1 MTLTAEIISIGD
13 ELTSGQRLDTN
24 SQWLSLKLGDLGI
37 KTIFHSTV
45 GDSLRDNIDVFSNAV
60 RRADIVVATGGL
72 GPTADDLTREAIAEA
87 MNKPLE
93 MRPEALAHIET
104 LFAQRK
110 RPMPERNRVQA
121 YFPATSTI
129 IPNPHGTA
137 PGIDLIVENPP
148 GCRVPRSRIFSLP
161 GVPAEMMQMYSQTI
175 EPTLIAELGGG
186 AKRWRYHTIKVFG
199 IGESDVEKRLPNLIE
214 RDRVPLVGITVS
226 KATITLRIAALC
238 SSDEEFHALIAP
250 TIAEIEDALGLLV
263 YGTGDV
269 DLHEAVSEQLVSQK
283 QRLGVIELGAG
294 CWIQQFLSSLEAQ
307 SSYGLQIARWYPNAE
322 MMQRE
327 LLPLSQV
334 PLPQG
339 TNDAE
344 HEVACAHLQPLQHA
358 AQRLLVERDLD
369 VCLAVGCY
377 PSLVTVTSATTI
389 PHADFAMVLARK
401 GKPIHSSAVSIG
413 GHPDVIYHRL
423 AKTGLNFLRL
433 ELMKNESR

>member
-45 GDSLRDNIDVFSNAV
+45 GDSMRDNVDVFTNAV
-60 RRADIVVATGGL
+60 RRADIVIATGGL

-87 MNKPLE
+87 MQKPLE
-93 MRPEALAHIET
+93 MRAEALAHIEA

-137 PGIDLIVENPP
+137 PGIDLVVQNPV
-148 GCRVPRSRIFSLP
+148 GSRVPHSRIFSLP

-175 EPTLIAELGGG
+175 EPKLINELGVG
-186 AKRWRYHTIKVFG
+186 AKRWHYHTIKVFG
-199 IGESDVEKRLPNLIE
+199 IGESDVEKRLPRLIE
-214 RDRVPLVGITVS
+214 RDRIPLVGITVS

-238 SSDEEFHALIAP
+238 SNDDEFSALIAP
-250 TIAEIEDALGLLV
+250 TIAEIEEALGLLI
-263 YGTGDV
+263 YATGDV
-269 DLHEAVSEQLVSQK
+269 DLHEAVAEQLISQRV
-283 QRLGVIELGAG
+283 RLGVIELGAG
-294 CWIQQFLSSLEAQ
+294 GWIQQFLSSLECQ
-307 SSYGLQIARWYPNAE
+307 SDYGLQIARWYPDASA
-322 MMQRE
+322 MQRE
-327 LLPLSQV
+327 LQPMPSLPLTDHSD
-334 PLPQG
+334 
-339 TNDAE
+339 TAAI
-344 HEVACAHLQPLQHA
+344 EVACSHLEPLQHA

-377 PSLVTVTSATTI
+377 PTLAAVTSATTI
-389 PHADFAMVLARK
+389 PQSDFAMVLARRNK
-401 GKPIHSSAVSIG
+401 SIRSTTISLG

-433 ELMKNESR
+433 ELINESR